1 VFSRCRVSLKTC
13 NFHKEIQ
20 ESAARSRLRVIMHLK
35 PSAYLDVEK
44 IRGKRKLGLPGCL
57 LKGDAL
63 ITRYILL
70 AFRCI
75 FLITEELG
83 PYV

>member
-1 VFSRCRVSLKTC
+1 
-13 NFHKEIQ
+13 
-20 ESAARSRLRVIMHLK
+20 MHLK